1 MLGFERRRTQISE
14 TILVSELRAKI
25 KSDPATKAMLTP
37 SSKNAIFLDVDGD
50 GPADFGFL
58 CSDLRGDIL
67 DTIAIDFRAI

>member
-1 MLGFERRRTQISE
+1 
-14 TILVSELRAKI
+14 LVSELRAKI